1 MWRSGKI
8 WQDLLKSVKICN
20 DQIYD
25 FEITLTFC
33 VAPEK
38 DWLVV
43 MEMFISEKAAREWM
57 SLNLW
62 FTKKVMSARHL
73 KKICKI
79 FVKDLKCTLLIYIWN
94 VLCVGANISKL
105 LSVMLDPNPN
115 PDPDP
120 WSWYWW
126 HWSNPTPLLLM
137 DSEVILAIWKVYSL
151 TQSVTQSQYGS

>member
-1 MWRSGKI
+1 MHLIFNHLTFELWHLTLIFHDI
-8 WQDLLKSVKICN
+8 WHLTLMPWHLTLICN
-20 DQIYD
+20 DIWH
-25 FEITLTFC
+25 LTFHDIWHLTLIC
-33 VAPEK
+33 LCH
-38 DWLVV
+38 DIL
-43 MEMFISEKAAREWM
+43 
-57 SLNLW
+57 
-62 FTKKVMSARHL
+62 FTKKEKFARHL

-137 DSEVILAIWKVYSL
+137 DSEVILAIWKV
-151 TQSVTQSQYGS
+151 